1 MGEKGMGDF
10 QFINPILADILEEA
24 KGFCSFFPPPLDKSM
39 KQ

>member
-1 MGEKGMGDF
+1 MGDF

-24 KGFCSFFPPPLDKSM
+24 KGFCSFFPSHWIKSM

>member
-1 MGEKGMGDF
+1 MGDF

-24 KGFCSFFPPPLDKSM
+24 KEFCSFFPPLDKSM